1 MKGQRNHTRKETR
14 DNLKQCSLALE
25 LARILK
31 HFFPDLLLCFGQLP
45 DPRHQSYITYPAPV
59 LLMTR
64 ILSSLCY
71 ISSMQENK
79 VE

>member
-31 HFFPDLLLCFGQLP
+31 HFFPDLLLCFAASATARSQTPKLYHLSGPGASNDTNPFFSML
-45 DPRHQSYITYPAPV
+45 HQQHA
-59 LLMTR
+59 
-64 ILSSLCY
+64 
-71 ISSMQENK
+71 ENK
-79 VE
+79 